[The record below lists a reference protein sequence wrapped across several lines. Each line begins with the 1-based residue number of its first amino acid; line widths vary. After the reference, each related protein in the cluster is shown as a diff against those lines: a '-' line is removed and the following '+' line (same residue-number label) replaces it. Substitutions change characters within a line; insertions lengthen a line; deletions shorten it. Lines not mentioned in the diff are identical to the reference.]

1 MTSAFHTILDTFRK
15 NANSEHDKGSRFEHL
30 IQRYLTTDPVY
41 SQRFSEV
48 WLWMDWPLRG
58 GLADQGIDLVAREA
72 VSGEYCAIQC
82 KCYADNTVLGLSDV
96 ATFTTSI
103 NKTWAEGASF
113 ATGIIVDT
121 SRDWNSKLQ
130 KLVREFNIPIAR
142 LGVVELA
149 NSPIDWESLAQG
161 PQGEM
166 KLLDRYQ
173 PRPHQ
178 QEAIEKV
185 ITHFQ
190 TEERGKLIMA
200 CGTGKTFTALRLSER
215 YSQAQGCML
224 FLVPSIALLSQS
236 LREWL
241 TQAEIPIHAIAVC
254 SDAAASAVPEVE
266 DLLVNNLPMPA
277 CTDVD
282 SVGAQYAVH
291 RQKGGL
297 SVIFSTYQSIDVIHK
312 AQEQGKLPQ
321 FNLTIC
327 DEAHRTTGVSL
338 KKKDA
343 AGYDHSA
350 FTRIHDKDFIRSD
363 KRLYMTATPKIYTV
377 ESRKKA
383 EDNDALLASMDD
395 ILFYGEE
402 IHRLPFSRAVRENL
416 LTDYKVLVLCVDE
429 AYVKETFHRELQEAE
444 GGMKLHLNDAV
455 KLLGCYN
462 GLRKKLIR
470 ITSGDGEDSV
480 PDLLKEDPE
489 PMRRAVAFCGRI
501 AESKSMCE
509 QMRYIAKEMVQREEA
524 SSQALSCE
532 IDHVDGTMGANKRN
546 ELLDWLKQDMGESH
560 CRILSNARCLSEGVD
575 VPALDAVMFLAPR
588 RSKVDIVQAVG
599 RVMRRAAGKKYGYII
614 LPVGVPE
621 GKTPE
626 EVLESDAAYDVVWD
640 VLQALRAHDDRFN
653 AEINKIEL
661 NKKGSSM
668 IEVLS
673 PSPAPK
679 QTPSPQPEPN
689 PEPEPEAAPLFT
701 FNVEEWREAILARVV
716 KKCGTRRYW
725 ESWAK
730 DIADIAERQILHIDE
745 LIQDPTCELAFGS
758 FVSSLRRNINPAIS
772 REEAVEMLAQQA
784 ITRPVFEAL
793 FEGYDFVSENPI
805 SHAMNEM
812 LALLDERTSSDDQHK
827 LQLFY
832 ESVRERAAGIDNQEG
847 KQKVIVELYDKFFK
861 NAFPK
866 MADKLGIVYT
876 PVEVVDF
883 MIKSVHSL
891 LKNEFGFK
899 KGIGER
905 NVRILDPFTGTGTFM
920 VRLIQSG
927 LMDKRTL
934 AYKYAHEFYASEIV
948 LLAYYI
954 ACVNIEEAFHSTAG
968 LDYYAPFEGICL
980 TDTFLMGEKG
990 DFLADMFSDNAER
1003 VKNLCSKDVRVIIAN
1018 PPYSVGQTSANDN
1031 NQNESYAALDQ
1042 RIADTYAAKAKTTN
1056 KNSLYDSYMRAFRWA
1071 SDRIGEEGIVAFVSN
1086 GSFVD
1091 SNTMSGFRQSLM
1103 EEFTSIHCFN
1113 LRGNALGS
1121 GVQRKKEAGN
1131 VFKVGTRTTVAI
1143 TILVK
1148 RKEHQGQATLHYH
1161 DIGDYLS
1168 AAQKLQQIKDFSDM
1182 NAIPWQTLQPD
1193 EHGDWL
1199 NLRSGDF
1206 AKFIPLGDKSTKG
1219 KVDSKAV
1226 FSIFTNG
1233 LKTNRDTWV
1242 YNSSR
1247 RQLEHQVSASI
1258 VYFNEKV
1265 EALIAEPTQ
1274 DLESLIEWDSTKFAW
1289 GTTQKKYLSDKS
1301 KLHYFDASV
1310 GVATYRPYNK
1320 QFVYYNKFLNE
1331 RQYQLPKIYPTSKH
1345 KNLII
1350 QMTGNAGNRDFS
1362 CLMSSVIPD
1371 VQLMFNGQGF
1381 PLYYYEKRDPNA
1393 NTLGLDLD
1401 EKEGDYI
1408 RHSAITDWA
1417 LGQFR
1422 HAYGDFNIS
1431 KEDIFYYIYGV
1442 LHSPQFRETYAN
1454 DLRKEMAR
1462 IPYVRDFQA
1471 YSTAGRELA
1480 QWHLNYE
1487 EVEPYP
1493 LTEEW
1498 KGATQN
1504 FTVEKM
1510 KYPSKTNKSAIIYNK
1525 HLTLTGIPTEAHNYI
1540 VNGKSA
1546 LDWLIDRYRITTHK
1560 DSQITNNPNLWCEEH
1575 NTPRYII
1582 DLIKRITRVS
1592 LETVRIVKALPPFD
1606 VL

>member
-1 MTSAFHTILDTFRK
+1 MTSAFHTILDQFRK
-15 NANSEHDKGSRFEHL
+15 NAHSEHDKGSRFEHL
-30 IQRYLTTDPVY
+30 IQRYLKTDPVY

-58 GLADQGIDLVAREA
+58 GLADQGIDIVAQEA

-103 NKTWAEGASF
+103 NKTWGEGVSF
-113 ATGIIVDT
+113 STGIIVDT

-142 LGVVELA
+142 LGVIELA
-149 NSPIDWESLAQG
+149 NSPIDWEAIAQS
-161 PQGEM
+161 PSGEM
-166 KLLDRYQ
+166 KLLARYQ

-178 QEAIEKV
+178 EEAIVKV
-185 ITHFQ
+185 ITHFE

-200 CGTGKTFTALRLSER
+200 CGTGKTFTALRLAER

-254 SDAAASAVPEVE
+254 SDAAASAVPEVK

-291 RQKGGL
+291 HDKGGL
-297 SVIFSTYQSIDVIHK
+297 TVVFSTYQSIDVIHR
-312 AQEQGKLPQ
+312 AQEQGKLPE
-321 FNLTIC
+321 FILTIC

-338 KKKDA
+338 QNKDKT
-343 AGYDHSA
+343 GYDHSA
-350 FTRIHDKDFIRSD
+350 FTRIHNKDFIRSA

-395 ILFYGEE
+395 ILMYGEE

-444 GGMKLHLNDAV
+444 GGMQLQLNDAV

-462 GLRKKLIR
+462 GLRKKLIHV
-470 ITSGDGEDSV
+470 SGTQGDDV
-480 PDLLKEDPE
+480 PDLLAEDPE

-509 QMRYIAKEMVQREEA
+509 QMRYIAKEIVTKEED
-524 SSQALSCE
+524 SSKAISCE
-532 IDHVDGTMGANKRN
+532 IDHVDGTMGAHKRN

-599 RVMRRAAGKKYGYII
+599 RVMRRAPGKKYGYII

-621 GKTPE
+621 GKSPE
-626 EVLESDAAYDVVWD
+626 EVLDSDAAYDVVWD

-653 AEINKIEL
+653 AEVNKIEL
-661 NKKGSSM
+661 NKKGSKT
-668 IEVLS
+668 IIVAN
-673 PSPAPK
+673 PTPRPTPTPAPK
-679 QTPSPQPEPN
+679 PEPPPQPEP
-689 PEPEPEAAPLFT
+689 PLLPI

-730 DIADIAERQILHIDE
+730 DIADIAERQITHIDE
-745 LIQDPTCELAFGS
+745 LIQDPSCELAFGS
-758 FVSSLRRNINPAIS
+758 FVASLRRNINPQIS
-772 REEAVEMLAQQA
+772 RDEAVEMLAQQA

-805 SHAMNEM
+805 SCAMNEM
-812 LALLDERTSSDDQHK
+812 LELLDERTSLDDQHK

-832 ESVRERAAGIDNQEG
+832 ASVRERAAGIDNAAG

-883 MIKSVHSL
+883 MIKSVHSI
-891 LKNEFGFK
+891 LKNEFGFA

-927 LMDKRTL
+927 LMDKTTL
-934 AYKYAHEFYASEIV
+934 KFKYSHELFASEIV

-954 ACVNIEEAFHSTAG
+954 ACVNIEEAYHGATG
-968 LDYYAPFEGICL
+968 TKLYKPFEGICL

-1042 RIADTYAAKAKTTN
+1042 RISNTYAAKSKTTN

-1103 EEFTSIHCFN
+1103 DEFTSIHCFN
-1113 LRGNALGS
+1113 LRGNQRTSGELSRKEGGKIFGS
-1121 GVQRKKEAGN
+1121 GS
-1131 VFKVGTRTTVAI
+1131 RTPISI
-1143 TILVK
+1143 TLLVK
-1148 RKEHQGQATLHYH
+1148 KKDHTGQASLHYH

-1168 AAQKLQQIKDFSDM
+1168 REQKLQQIKDFGDM

-1199 NLRSGDF
+1199 NLRSDDF
-1206 AKFIPLGDKSTKG
+1206 GKFIPLGDKVTKG
-1219 KVDSKAV
+1219 KANSKAV
-1226 FSIFTNG
+1226 FSVFSNG
-1233 LKTNRDTWV
+1233 LKTNRDAWV

-1247 RQLEHQVSASI
+1247 CQLEQQVSRSI
-1258 VYFNEKV
+1258 DYFNGKV
-1265 EALIAEPTQ
+1265 DSFIANPSQ
-1274 DLESLIEWDSTKFAW
+1274 QLENIIEWDSRTFAW
-1289 GTTQKKYLSDKS
+1289 GSSQKKYLSNKH
-1301 KLHYFDASV
+1301 KLHYSDISI
-1310 GVATYRPYNK
+1310 GVANYRPYNK
-1320 QFVYYNKFLNE
+1320 QYVYYNKFLNE
-1331 RQYQLPKIYPTSKH
+1331 RQYQMPKIYPTNKH
-1345 KNLII
+1345 KNLVI
-1350 QMTGNAGNRDFS
+1350 QVTGNGSSKDFS
-1362 CLMSSVIPD
+1362 CLIHLNLPD
-1371 VQLMFNGQGF
+1371 LESISKGQCF

-1401 EKEGDYI
+1401 EKQGDYI
-1408 RHSAITDWA
+1408 RHYAITDWA

-1442 LHSPQFRETYAN
+1442 LHSRQFRETYAN

-1462 IPYVRDFQA
+1462 VPYVRDFHA
-1471 YSTAGRELA
+1471 YSKAGRELA

-1493 LTEEW
+1493 LTEDW
-1498 KGATQN
+1498 KGSTQN

-1525 HLTLTGIPTEAHNYI
+1525 HLTLSGIPDEAHNYI

-1560 DSQITNNPNLWCEEH
+1560 DSQITNNPNLWCQEH

-1592 LETVRIVKALPPFD
+1592 LETVRIVKGLPPFD
-1606 VL
+1606 IL